1 MYLVVPNGGY
11 NADSLPVRVD
21 LYHES
26 AYLCPGTNKMKRLYL
41 NIMKWFLP
49 VLFISYMAGITLF
62 THSHVVNGVTI
73 VHSHPFKKGVEHS
86 HTTVEFQLIHF
97 LNHFQTTDAGI
108 LPVFASFIALLLCTL
123 VVSAADG
130 AFNSLCG
137 SGFIEGTSFF
147 SFVVNTSACLWKRK
161 ISESPFYSCS

>member
-86 HTTVEFQLIHF
+86 HTTVEFQLLHF
-97 LNHFQTTDAGI
+97 LTHFQVFFLYLPHSSLYCFVRFCGVRSGRGI
-108 LPVFASFIALLLCTL
+108 
-123 VVSAADG
+123 
-130 AFNSLCG
+130 
-137 SGFIEGTSFF
+137 
-147 SFVVNTSACLWKRK
+147 
-161 ISESPFYSCS
+161 

>member
-26 AYLCPGTNKMKRLYL
+26 AYLCLGTNKMKRLYL

-97 LNHFQTTDAGI
+97 LNHFQTTEAGI
-108 LPVFASFIALLLCTL
+108 LPVICLIHRFTALYAF

-147 SFVVNTSACLWKRK
+147 SFVVNTSACLRKRK
-161 ISESPFYSCS
+161 NL

>member
-26 AYLCPGTNKMKRLYL
+26 AYLCLGTNKMKRLYL

-62 THSHVVNGVTI
+62 THSHLVNGVTI
-73 VHSHPFKKGVEHS
+73 VHSHPFKKGTEHN
-86 HTTVEFQLIHF
+86 HTTVEFQLLHL
-97 LNHFQTTDAGI
+97 LNQVLVTDSGL
-108 LPVFASFIALLLCTL
+108 LPIFVVSVLSLLCIL
-123 VVSAADG
+123 LIRPQGACYCRSCPGVVSLRAPP
-130 AFNSLCG
+130 
-137 SGFIEGTSFF
+137 
-147 SFVVNTSACLWKRK
+147 V
-161 ISESPFYSCS
+161 P

>member
-26 AYLCPGTNKMKRLYL
+26 AYLCLGTNKMKRLYL

-73 VHSHPFKKGVEHS
+73 VHSHPFKKGPS
-86 HTTVEFQLIHF
+86 
-97 LNHFQTTDAGI
+97 
-108 LPVFASFIALLLCTL
+108 IATL
-123 VVSAADG
+123 RS
-130 AFNSLCG
+130 S
-137 SGFIEGTSFF
+137 SS
-147 SFVVNTSACLWKRK
+147 
-161 ISESPFYSCS
+161 